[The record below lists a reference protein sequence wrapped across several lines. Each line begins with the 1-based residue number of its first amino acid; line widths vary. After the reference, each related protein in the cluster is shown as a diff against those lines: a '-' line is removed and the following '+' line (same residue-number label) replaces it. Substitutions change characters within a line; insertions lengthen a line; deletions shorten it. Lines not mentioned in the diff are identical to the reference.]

1 MSDGR
6 ILVDPATIHN
16 AADHCK
22 SAGGEIQSQFETLE
36 HQLKKLI
43 DGWTGDA
50 MDQWHARQQEWNK
63 ALEDMNS
70 LLARIAI
77 ALPEIA
83 DGYQQTDTDVM
94 KMFGG

>member
-22 SAGGEIQSQFETLE
+22 SAGGEIQGQFDTLVG
-36 HQLKKLI
+36 QLRKLTDSW
-43 DGWTGDA
+43 DGA
-50 MDQWHARQQEWNK
+50 AKDQWHDRQQEWNK

-83 DGYQQTDTDVM
+83 DGYQKTDTDVM